1 MMFMNLP
8 KEIIHV
14 CDETA
19 SYGIQFIQVLISTV
33 ISSTLRMINKIKNKY
48 MMTNKNKNE
57 RKVSNIPMQLIIL
70 LYSKL

>member
-8 KEIIHV
+8 KEIIHI

-33 ISSTLRMINKIKNKY
+33 ISMMNKIKNKY

-57 RKVSNIPMQLIIL
+57 RNVSNIPMQLIIL

>member
-33 ISSTLRMINKIKNKY
+33 ISMMNKIKNKY

-57 RKVSNIPMQLIIL
+57 RKVSNIPMPLIIL
-70 LYSKL
+70 IYSKL